1 MSKERSKPVHV
12 FGGPDYE
19 VSSLVICFL
28 CKCQCNNRLFELIW
42 KRKIGNANGTVL
54 MKNCPVQ

>member
-19 VSSLVICFL
+19 VGSLVICFL
-28 CKCQCNNRLFELIW
+28 WKRQCNTRFEHIW
-42 KRKIGNANGTVL
+42 KRKRGNVNGTVL
-54 MKNCPVQ
+54 MKNCPAQ

>member
-19 VSSLVICFL
+19 VGSIVISYFVCV
-28 CKCQCNNRLFELIW
+28 R
-42 KRKIGNANGTVL
+42 L
-54 MKNCPVQ
+54 MKQIWERKEEMLMTELMKKLPCSVM

>member
-19 VSSLVICFL
+19 VGSLVICFL
-28 CKCQCNNRLFELIW
+28 GKCQCNTRLFEYIW
-42 KRKIGNANGTVL
+42 KRKRGNVNGTVL
-54 MKNCPVQ
+54 MKKCPAQ